1 METPMKLL
9 LKANLILLL
18 FLTNYMIGQNMTDNH
33 RKYWWYKSR
42 LNNDFVKVGTG
53 DGESFPFNQRGKD
66 GSGFVNSNPNMNLG
80 DGTSTLGIYIAQL
93 ATEYALLMKNSQN
106 TDKVKH
112 ELFCALNAFD
122 RVDYKAENLWQ
133 SGTYLL
139 NGFFVRDDIPKD
151 FVRNNYDHFNY
162 YNTWDHSSTKYNI
175 SGGDPSTFD
184 TGDHGFHSNC
194 QTGMFKTSSSWSSWV
209 DDNDHFG
216 LFEESQDQA
225 YDLLLGLA
233 FVNKFVPNWDSDNN
247 AVFPYSG
254 EVNLQA
260 EARNIAKRIINH
272 IRDPKGLNGNS
283 CNSNGWNSLVN
294 EWRIK
299 NPTTCNL
306 VGTGDDARAYAYPLG
321 ESECQI
327 TSDTYS
333 APNIAN
339 LLGLPLACPGSG
351 YHNAYSLGAGFSLWN
366 TAATISLYDPN
377 HPATGMDTRAFNTN
391 LAAIC
396 NCVYGT
402 ILDQTVN
409 QIITTLTNSPDTSWL
424 GTIVGWIW
432 SLVTTIEHILIPGN
446 YQNLTTSAITTNA
459 YKIEAPLDH
468 GPIAHALL
476 HGAPDYIG
484 NSQYSFEYLI
494 DVAPCDGIYN
504 FGNSSQS
511 TYQWS
516 SDNRCDHPNRR
527 GVAAGSSNGAPSG
540 EYNGIDFML
549 YHNLYY
555 LQGYNNNSLT
565 NTMTDLSDITI
576 NNPVGLGCSNV
587 NAYETITT
595 NNTNIT
601 CTSPTVWRA
610 GKTIYFGSGVSIT
623 GSGSTTFG
631 PNFHAYIQKFDCAAD
646 VGVYRMAHGADSTG
660 QEPNSMSNDSYANGV
675 RFHTVNYPEQMAVL
689 NTEPVT
695 EHDQNLITELP
706 TEESPLDA
714 MLKNANPDYSR
725 ELFVKPTVTKDEV
738 SVYFLLADNETGFI
752 TVMDLGG
759 KVVYN
764 NNTLKQ
770 MDSGVSIDLS
780 SYAAGTYILKF
791 TTTNGTNKTQ
801 KIIKE

>member
-1 METPMKLL
+1 MSMKLH
-9 LKANLILLL
+9 LKINILLL
-18 FLTNYMIGQNMTDNH
+18 VIISNANIAQNTTDNH
-33 RKYWWYKSR
+33 RKYWWYKTR

-53 DGESFPFNQRGKD
+53 DGESFPFNQRGSTS
-66 GSGFVNSNPNMNLG
+66 SGFTSPDVRSNMELG
-80 DGTSTLGIYIAQL
+80 DGTSTLGLYIAQL
-93 ATEYALLMKNSQN
+93 ATEYALLVKNSQN

-122 RVDYKAENLWQ
+122 RVDYKAEGVTVN
-133 SGTYLL
+133 GTNTL
-139 NGFFVRDDIPKD
+139 NGFFVRDDVPKNFTRD
-151 FVRNNYDHFNY
+151 NYDHFNY

-175 SGGDPSTFD
+175 PGGDPSTFD
-184 TGDHGFHSNC
+184 TGDKGFHSNC
-194 QTGMFKTSSSWSSWV
+194 QAGMFKTSSSWSSFV
-209 DDNDHFG
+209 NDNNPNG
-216 LFEESQDQA
+216 LFAESQDQA

-233 FVNKFVPNWDSDNN
+233 FVNKFVGSGVTDGSNVFSYTNISDIRD
-247 AVFPYSG
+247 
-254 EVNLQA
+254 
-260 EARNIAKRIINH
+260 EARNQATRIINH
-272 IRDPKGLNGNS
+272 IRDAKRISDGSS
-283 CNSNGWNSLVN
+283 CNGSLATGWH
-294 EWRIK
+294 IK
-299 NPTTCNL
+299 NPVNCVN
-306 VGTGDDARAYAYPLG
+306 VSTGDNATTYGYPLA
-321 ESECQI
+321 ESESFI
-327 TSDTYS
+327 TSDNYTIPS
-333 APNIAN
+333 TS
-339 LLGLPLACPGSG
+339 LLGTPTGGSG
-351 YHNAYSLGAGFSLWN
+351 NHNNYSLTIGFGLWN
-366 TAATISLYDPN
+366 TAASIPVVNPYDPSV
-377 HPATGMDTRAFNTN
+377 GIDTRVFNTN
-391 LAAIC
+391 LSAIC
-396 NCVYGT
+396 DCVYGT
-402 ILDQTVN
+402 VLDKWVDQAIV
-409 QIITTLTNSPDTSWL
+409 QLQGDPVTNFFGLIVSWL
-424 GTIVGWIW
+424 WH
-432 SLVTTIEHILIPGN
+432 LVSITSHLFTPGF
-446 YQNLTTSAITTNA
+446 YQNITATSITTNA
-459 YKIEAPLDH
+459 YPIGSPLDH

-476 HGAPDYIG
+476 HDKPSYEP
-484 NSQYSFEYLI
+484 NPQYTFLSLL
-494 DVAPCDGIYN
+494 DGAPCDGIYN
-504 FGNSSQS
+504 FGTNNQS

-527 GVAAGSSNGAPSG
+527 GVAPLAFPSG

-555 LQGYNNNSLT
+555 LQGFNNSLLA
-565 NTMTDLSDITI
+565 NSMTDLSDIII

-595 NNTNIT
+595 NNTNVT

-623 GSGSTTFG
+623 GNGSTTSG

-646 VGVYRMAHGADSTG
+646 VGVFRMANGADSTG
-660 QEPNSMSNDSYANGV
+660 TEPNSLSNDSYANGV

-706 TEESPLDA
+706 TEESPIEA
-714 MLKNANPDYSR
+714 MLKAANPDYSR

-738 SVYFLLADNETGFI
+738 SAYFLLADNEIGFI

-759 KVVYN
+759 KVIYN

>member
-1 METPMKLL
+1 MLLMKLH
-9 LKANLILLL
+9 LKTNLILLL
-18 FLTNYMIGQNMTDNH
+18 FLTNYMISQTMTDNH

-66 GSGFVNSNPNMNLG
+66 GSGFTSPDVRSNMELG
-80 DGTSTLGIYIAQL
+80 DGTSTLGLYIAQL

-122 RVDYKAENLWQ
+122 RVDYKAEDLWQ

-175 SGGDPSTFD
+175 PGGDPNTFD

-194 QTGMFKTSSSWSSWV
+194 QTGMFKTGSSWSKWIETGG
-209 DDNDHFG
+209 G
-216 LFEESQDQA
+216 LIEESQDQA

-254 EVNLQA
+254 EVKLQA

-283 CNSNGWNSLVN
+283 CNSNGWNSLIN
-294 EWRIK
+294 EWRVK

-306 VGTGDDARAYAYPLG
+306 VGLGDDARAYAYALG

-333 APNIAN
+333 APNVAN

-366 TAATISLYDPN
+366 SAATISLYDPN

-424 GTIVGWIW
+424 GTILGWIW
-432 SLVTTIEHILIPGN
+432 SVVTTIEHILIPGN

-476 HGAPDYIG
+476 HGAPDYVG

-527 GVAAGSSNGAPSG
+527 GVAAGASNGAPSG

-623 GSGSTTFG
+623 GNGSTTSG
-631 PNFHAYIQKFDCAAD
+631 PNFHAYIQKFDCATD
-646 VGVYRMAHGADSTG
+646 VGVFRMANPNDSTR
-660 QEPNSMSNDSYANGV
+660 QEPNSLSNDSYANGV

-714 MLKNANPDYSR
+714 MLKAANPDFSR

-738 SVYFLLADNETGFI
+738 SAYFLLADNETGFI

-764 NNTLKQ
+764 NNSLKQ